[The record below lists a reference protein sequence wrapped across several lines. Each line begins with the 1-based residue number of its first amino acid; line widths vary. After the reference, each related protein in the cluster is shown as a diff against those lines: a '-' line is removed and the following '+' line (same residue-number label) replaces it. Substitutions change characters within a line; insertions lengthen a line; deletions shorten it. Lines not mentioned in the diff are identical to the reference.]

1 MSADDHIIKKLLV
14 EAEINEDRAGQYL
27 TALLENDIDIIE
39 AVLELTDAELKE
51 DIGIKMLGDRAKIR
65 KLKENQAL
73 LDKYLDPNAYN
84 DPDAGPDPY
93 AGMTADEREN
103 EAARQISMLH
113 GDDGRLNFSQMNLD
127 DMPEDDDMEEVELLD
142 VNDFSAANTDESRV
156 PLMNVAILIVGSR
169 GDVQPFV
176 ALGKELRKFGHRVR
190 LASHTVFQQFI
201 VENDIEFAPIAGDPK
216 ELMAHMVKHPGLMP
230 GSMDEVKRKRV
241 VMKEI
246 IESCWTAVTDTKSVI
261 HTKDGEPNN
270 PNLPDQPWCTHAILS
285 NPATF
290 GHYHVAER
298 LGCPLHIFFTM
309 PWSPTAA
316 FPHPL
321 ANLSYAKRTPSK
333 NMMSYSLVDAL
344 TWSGL
349 GDLCNS
355 FRKNHLGLEQIMGT
369 GGRSLLDDAKVPHAY
384 TWSPNLIGKPKDWG
398 DHIDITG
405 FFFLDLATNYT
416 PPDDLLEFL
425 QAGPPPIYVGF
436 GSIVVENPDAFNK
449 AILDAFRST
458 NYRGIVSKGWSELG
472 GSGDVP
478 KDVYVIGNCPHDW
491 LFLQCAAVCH
501 HGGAGTTA
509 AGLLAGK
516 PSIVCPFFGD
526 QPFWGQMIANKG
538 VGPAPI
544 FKKKFNAETLA
555 EAFRF
560 CMKPET
566 QEKAKKLGE
575 EMRKENGVRTGVQVF
590 HAHLP
595 ILDMCCDVDPKL
607 PATIF
612 CSDCRMRLSDEAHAV
627 IHDPNGNR
635 KEHRWFR
642 YGSCNWKPRPPRA
655 AKGLETAYT
664 GAWHIGLASVGGLVS
679 KPKRGFKE
687 GGAAGLAKGI
697 GQGTAGLVAAPFK
710 GTAYFFSTL
719 SETGKKKGSS
729 GNISQ
734 KSMQVGDSVVEIPCT
749 YGGFFLGGAKGD
761 WKGDWHSLNQ
771 MYEKLTKQASKEK
784 GHAQAKVRHHKLN
797 PPLPN
802 IDHVP
807 KQRRQ
812 ELFKAYCLQ
821 LGARNAE
828 RDENDKKKKDKK
840 KK

>member
-1 MSADDHIIKKLLV
+1 MESD
-14 EAEINEDRAGQYL
+14 INEERAGQYCATML
-27 TALLENDIDIIE
+27 ELGVDIVEAL
-39 AVLELTDAELKE
+39 LELTDVELKE
-51 DIGIKMLGDRAKIR
+51 EIGIKMLGDRAKIR
-65 KLKENQAL
+65 KLKGFFFFDLLFSSPKKALFSFFLSHLRIPENQEL
-73 LDKYLDPNAYN
+73 LNKYLDPKAYI
-84 DPDAGPDPY
+84 PLTLAGL
-93 AGMTADEREN
+93 TAEERES
-103 EAARQISMLH
+103 ETARQISMLQ
-113 GDDGRLNFSQMNLD
+113 GEDGRLDFSSINLD
-127 DMPEDDDMEEVELLD
+127 DMPEDEDMEEVELMD
-142 VNDFSAANTDESRV
+142 VNDFHAAETDETKV
-156 PLMNVAILIVGSR
+156 PVLNISILIVGSR

-176 ALGKELRKFGHRVR
+176 ALGRELRRFGHRVR
-190 LASHTVFQQFI
+190 LASHTCFQQFI
-201 VENDIEFAPIAGDPK
+201 VENDIEYAPIAGDPK

-230 GSMDEVKRKRV
+230 GSMEEVKRKRV

-246 IESCWTAVTDTKSVI
+246 IESCWTAVVDPKSI
-261 HTKDGEPNN
+261 ICTKDGEPKN

-333 NMMSYSLVDAL
+333 NKMSYSFVDAL

-355 FRKNHLGLEQIMGT
+355 FRKNQLGLEQIMGT

-384 TWSPNLIGKPKDWG
+384 TWSPNLIGKPRDWG
-398 DHIDITG
+398 SHIDITG

-416 PPDDLLEFL
+416 PPDDLVEFL
-425 QAGPPPIYVGF
+425 KAGPPPIYVGF
-436 GSIVVENPDAFNK
+436 GSIVVDNPDAFNK
-449 AILDAFRST
+449 AILDAFRVT
-458 NYRGIVSKGWSELG
+458 KFRGIVSKGWSELG
-472 GSGDVP
+472 CSGDVP

-491 LFLQCAAVCH
+491 LFLQCAVVCH

-509 AGLLAGK
+509 AGLLAGR

-544 FKKKFNAETLA
+544 TKKKFSADTLA

-560 CMKPET
+560 CMLQST
-566 QEKAKKLGE
+566 QEKAKQLGE

-595 ILDMCCDVDPKL
+595 LLDMCCDVDPKL

-612 CSDCRMRLSDEAHAV
+612 CSDCRMRLSDEVHAV

-635 KEHRWFR
+635 KDHRWFR

-655 AKGLETAYT
+655 VKGLETAYT
-664 GAWHIGLASVGGLVS
+664 GAWHIGLASLGGFVS
-679 KPKRGFKE
+679 KPKRGLKE
-687 GGAAGLAKGI
+687 GGAGGLVKGI
-697 GQGTAGLVAAPFK
+697 GAGTAGIVAAPFK
-710 GTAYFFSTL
+710 GTAYFFGTL
-719 SETGKKKGSS
+719 AQTGEPKKKKGSQS
-729 GNISQ
+729 QISA
-734 KSMQVGDSVVEIPCT
+734 KAMQVGESVVEIPTT
-749 YGGFFLGGAKGD
+749 YGGFFLAGGKGD
-761 WKGDWHSLNQ
+761 WKGEWKPLNEVFFFFLSFFPFLFFSLF
-771 MYEKLTKQASKEK
+771 
-784 GHAQAKVRHHKLN
+784 
-797 PPLPN
+797 PLP
-802 IDHVP
+802 
-807 KQRRQ
+807 RCTRS
-812 ELFKAYCLQ
+812 
-821 LGARNAE
+821 
-828 RDENDKKKKDKK
+828 
-840 KK
+840 